1 MKITTRMKLMPVLI
15 PRIRENEHD
24 QMMKRENNK
33 PIPKISKT
41 EIFMEGISREKGII
55 TNINIEEVK
64 EGDSEKK
71 LIND

>member
-1 MKITTRMKLMPVLI
+1 
-15 PRIRENEHD
+15 
-24 QMMKRENNK
+24 MMKRENNK

-41 EIFMEGISREKGII
+41 EIFIEGISREKGII